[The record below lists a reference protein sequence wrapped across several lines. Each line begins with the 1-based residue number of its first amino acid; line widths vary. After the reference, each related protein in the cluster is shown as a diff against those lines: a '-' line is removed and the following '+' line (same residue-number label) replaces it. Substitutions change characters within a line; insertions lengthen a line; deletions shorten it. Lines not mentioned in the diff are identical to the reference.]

1 MVMYNNDK
9 FDLQVLKINTE
20 SNQTTVIQIIDILSI
35 LKLVDRQTYVNK

>member
-1 MVMYNNDK
+1 MYNNDK
-9 FDLQVLKINTE
+9 FDLQVFKINTE